1 MQLNRN
7 RALLTA
13 SQTQGDPLDELKSAL
28 SSYLLGLGDDELILG
43 HRASEWCG
51 YAPILEEDIAF
62 ANIALDEIGHA
73 AIWYSL
79 LAELEDKD
87 IQRYTDRLV
96 YLRPVQDYRNIL
108 MVELPNGD
116 WAFSIL
122 RQYLFDTAEAVRL
135 DALQASAYVPV
146 GDAAAKM
153 KVEEIYHQRHTR
165 AWVQRLGLGTQES
178 NLRMQTALEELW
190 PYTAQLFT
198 DGLESPHLI
207 ESGWVLDPVVQR
219 AEWEGKVIPYLRECG
234 LTPPAVDLPGL
245 TRRDHTPHLSVLL
258 EDMQSVARLDPGGE
272 W

>member
-1 MQLNRN
+1 
-7 RALLTA
+7 
-13 SQTQGDPLDELKSAL
+13 LDDLKPAL
-28 SSYLLGLGDDELILG
+28 SRYLLGLADDELILG

-73 AIWYSL
+73 SVWYGL
-79 LAELEDKD
+79 LAELEGKD
-87 IQRYTDRLV
+87 IQRYPDHLI
-96 YLRPVQDYRNIL
+96 YLRPVQDYRNIQ

-135 DALQASAYVPV
+135 EALQASAYFPL

-153 KVEEIYHQRHTR
+153 KAEEVYHQRHTR
-165 AWVQRLGLGTQES
+165 AWVQRLGLGTEES
-178 NLRMQTALEELW
+178 NLRMQTALEALW

-198 DGLESPHLI
+198 DGREAPRLI
-207 ESGWVLDPVVQR
+207 ESGWVPEPESLR
-219 AEWEGKVIPYLRECG
+219 TEWEGKAIPFLQECA
-234 LTPPAVDLPGL
+234 LIPPEGDLPRL
-245 TRRDHTPHLSVLL
+245 ARHEHTPHLSVLL
-258 EDMQSVARLDPGGE
+258 EDMQSVARLEPDGE